1 MRFTTCVL
9 CYIGFQTDNECHSM
23 CDDCRTIR
31 DKTARYSDPCTD
43 LAAAINN
50 LNESLKKFM
59 EVLESIPEVKKSGI
73 KNPGPAVGLQ
83 SPEAQRQYKNL
94 RRQQSSKPRK

>member
-1 MRFTTCVL
+1 MRFTRCAL
-9 CYIGFQTDNECHSM
+9 CGIGFQTDNELHWL
-23 CDDCRTIR
+23 CDDCLTKT
-31 DKTARYSDPCTD
+31 DKTSRHSDPCTD